1 MWAFRNWGHLKKTT
15 FYGDFF
21 VVLFPMRGCWNEAYF
36 LPEKSYQS
44 KITVWLTFKF
54 HGKVA
59 LKAYYNALD
68 LEPIKYNAKSV

>member
-1 MWAFRNWGHLKKTT
+1 
-15 FYGDFF
+15 
-21 VVLFPMRGCWNEAYF
+21 MRGCWNEAYF

-59 LKAYYNALD
+59 LKAYCNALD